1 MRKVGLNRIGQAGVV
16 IGCVIL
22 GGISPSAMAKPEA
35 KLELFVAG
43 KRYASL
49 EEYRREQARL
59 RPVFEEMEGALKR
72 YQQAFA
78 DVPARQRDPE
88 PALVE
93 IFNKKK
99 GGRIKRD
106 ARMTY
111 STPCVGR
118 SCPGFVQ

>member
-1 MRKVGLNRIGQAGVV
+1 MVGFMGI
-16 IGCVIL
+16 VIL
-22 GGISPSAMAKPEA
+22 GGIGSGALAKPEA

-49 EEYRREQARL
+49 EEYRREQTRL
-59 RPVFEEMEGALKR
+59 RPVFEEMEGNLRR

-78 DVPARQRDPE
+78 DVPARQIDPE

-99 GGRIKRD
+99 GGRIKRN
-106 ARMTY
+106 ARMIYT
-111 STPCVGR
+111 TPCVGP
-118 SCPGFVQ
+118 SCPVLAR